1 MTDRGHATDRIEYLR
16 SKLGLVP
23 QSPGVYIH
31 KDEGGKIL
39 YVGKARN
46 LQNRLR
52 SYFNGL
58 ERHAPKTR
66 ALVSRIA
73 DFEVMVV
80 DNENE
85 SLLLENNLI
94 KHNKPPYNILLR
106 DDKTYP
112 YLRLDLAEAWPRLL
126 HTRRRRN
133 DGALYFGPYASGA
146 ELYKVLGVVNRF
158 FPLIKCPPS
167 VFRTVSRPCNYYDIK
182 RCLGPCKVDVDRAH
196 YMAHVDSVVAVLR
209 GKTRDVVER
218 LRKEMLAAAEASDF
232 ERAATVR
239 DQIRALE
246 GLSDK
251 RAVSLQPGFD
261 ADVTCVWVH
270 AEKVSFY
277 TALMRDGKLVG
288 GESHVVDSAV
298 EVPDDSHEAR
308 ETGDARSAEHASRA
322 EMLGQFL
329 GQFYS
334 RREVP
339 DLVCLP
345 DAKGLFSPD
354 EVKAMEH
361 FLGEMRKQRQG
372 GEAGID
378 TGRVRV
384 VLGREM
390 PDARKTGAKG
400 EALRLLREG
409 YEGLL
414 ETCEENARNRLLEN
428 IQLDEKS
435 QAMLTGLQDFLGLE
449 KLPSWLE
456 CYDISTF
463 QGADTVAS
471 GVVFRDGKPRK
482 DEYRRYIIKEVSH
495 QDDFAS
501 LREVM
506 RRRFKEERRN
516 EVPDV
521 LFVDGGEPQVREV
534 GYVLKSLG
542 LDHVCLFGIAKSR
555 TERGFQQ
562 TAVKASSERIVI
574 PVHENGLLRPE
585 AHPQTRVLQPG
596 SPEFRL
602 VTQLRDEAHRFAITF
617 HRSRRDKSTK
627 KSILQTIKGLG
638 PKGRRALLDAF
649 GSPAAIGAASVD
661 ELVAKAGLKRN
672 VAEAV
677 ILALAGRK
685 AASLAHQETR
695 E

>member
-1 MTDRGHATDRIEYLR
+1 MR

-31 KDEGGKIL
+31 KDDQGKIL

-52 SYFNGL
+52 SYFTGL

-66 ALVSRIA
+66 ALVSKIT

-80 DNENE
+80 GNENE

-112 YLRLDLAEAWPRLL
+112 YLKLDLADPWPRLV

-133 DGALYFGPYASGA
+133 DGALYFGPYASSA
-146 ELYKVLGVVNRF
+146 ELQKVLGVIQRF
-158 FPLIKCPPS
+158 FPLVKCPPS
-167 VFRTVSRPCNYYDIK
+167 QFRTVTRPCNYYDIK
-182 RCLGPCKVDVDRAH
+182 RCLGPCKLPVERAT
-196 YMAHVDSVVAVLR
+196 YLEHVDKVVAILR
-209 GKTRDVVER
+209 GRTREVIER
-218 LRKEMLAAAEASDF
+218 LRKEMSVAAEVTEFEKAAAL
-232 ERAATVR
+232 R

-246 GLSDK
+246 NLSDK
-251 RAVSLQPGFD
+251 RAVSLQPGFH
-261 ADVTCVWVH
+261 ADVTCVYMH

-277 TALMRDGKLVG
+277 TSIVRDGKLVG
-288 GESHVVDSAV
+288 GENHVVDATV
-298 EVPDDSHEAR
+298 EVPDDGNDVR
-308 ETGDARSAEHASRA
+308 ESGDARSASHISRA
-322 EMLGQFL
+322 EMLSQYL

-339 DLVCLP
+339 DHVCLP
-345 DAKGLFSPD
+345 DARGLFSP
-354 EVKAMEH
+354 EEIGALEH
-361 FLGEMRKQRQG
+361 FFGEMKKQRG
-372 GEAGID
+372 GGDASR
-378 TGRVRV
+378 TR
-384 VLGREM
+384 LHAGREL
-390 PDARKTGAKG
+390 PDARASGSKG
-400 EALRLLREG
+400 EALRILRDG

-428 IQLDEKS
+428 IRIDEKS
-435 QAMLTGLQDFLGLE
+435 QAMLTGLQKFLGLE

-463 QGADTVAS
+463 QGAETVAS
-471 GVVFRDGKPRK
+471 GVVFREGKPSK
-482 DEYRRYIIKEVSH
+482 SEYRRYIVKEVLK

-501 LREVM
+501 LREVI
-506 RRRFKEERRN
+506 RRRFKEERRH
-516 EVPDV
+516 ETPDV

-534 GYVLKSLG
+534 GYVLQSLG
-542 LDHVCLFGIAKSR
+542 LDNVCLFGIAKSR
-555 TERGFQQ
+555 TESAFRQ
-562 TAVKASSERIVI
+562 TAVKASSERVVI
-574 PVHENGLLRPE
+574 PMRENGLLRPE
-585 AHPQTRVLQPG
+585 AQPQTRILTPG

-617 HRSRRDKSTK
+617 HRSRRDKTSQ

-638 PKGRRALLDAF
+638 PKGRRALIDAF
-649 GSPAAIGAASVD
+649 GSVSGVRAATPED
-661 ELVAKAGLKRN
+661 LVAKAGLKAS

-677 ILALAGRK
+677 LAALVK
-685 AASLAHQETR
+685 PE
-695 E
+695 